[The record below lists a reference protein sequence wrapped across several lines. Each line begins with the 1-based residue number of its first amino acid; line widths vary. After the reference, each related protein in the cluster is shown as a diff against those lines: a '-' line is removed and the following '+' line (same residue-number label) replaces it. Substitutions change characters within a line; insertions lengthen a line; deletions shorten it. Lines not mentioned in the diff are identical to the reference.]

1 MIARSTLYRSGAPPD
16 TGWRRWALFITV
28 LLTAAVSAL
37 AVLFVTAAQL
47 TSRATAQ
54 HYLARAV
61 DSLLEVDRFVANSW
75 PALQTAAEEG
85 DPIPLVGYPVAL
97 QLDPSGLADGPNAVA
112 DAISATTASLIY
124 DDGFEVLAESRQAF
138 RLVSRGGAFDGTIG
152 RLTGGGHEVAT
163 VGLIVSGSF
172 AILLAMATAAQVR
185 GLSRIGTPGFA
196 IGLGAALL
204 WLAATLVRA
213 SFEARADTTADPFAA
228 DLWLIAADAGSL
240 LVRNAAIVAIAGG
253 IVAASSIVGGGLLR
267 ASETRGQR
275 QPGGY
280 T

>member
-1 MIARSTLYRSGAPPD
+1 MNTRSTLYRSEVAAD
-16 TGWRRWALFITV
+16 SAWRRWALFITI

-61 DSLLEVDRFVANSW
+61 DSLLEVDQFVANAW

-85 DPIPLVGYPVAL
+85 DPIRLTGFPVPL
-97 QLDPSGLADGPNAVA
+97 QLEPGGLSEGPDAVA
-112 DAISATTASLIY
+112 DAVSATTASLIY
-124 DDGFEVLAESRQAF
+124 DDGFEVLAESRQVF

-152 RLTGGGHEVAT
+152 RLTSGGHEVAT

-172 AILLAMATAAQVR
+172 VILLALATAAQVR
-185 GLSRIGTPGFA
+185 GLSRIGTAGFA
-196 IGLGAALL
+196 IGLGAAML

-213 SFEARADTTADPFAA
+213 SFEGRADATTDPFAA
-228 DLWLIAADAGSL
+228 DLWMIAADAGSL
-240 LVRNAAIVAIAGG
+240 LVRNAAIVALAGG
-253 IVAASSIVGGGLLR
+253 VVAASAIAGSGLLR
-267 ASETRGQR
+267 VIEDRGQR
-275 QPGGY
+275 QGTGFA
-280 T
+280 